1 MLPLTFPQPDLSRT
15 FDYPQPP
22 AQCPNVVAPND
33 LASEQFIGATEPS
46 EQWQP
51 EGVLGLDVRQIS
63 RHGADI
69 DTYRMVLKSP
79 NGSNVMA
86 IKVARVAEGDF
97 NRRNAIHSLYTILGS
112 EWCKLDRKS
121 QNVSPG
127 WMMGAKVAGV
137 MAPAMV
143 VPWYENGDVLAYL
156 HSAQGVNPVD
166 LAGQVASGL
175 KHLHTLGVVHG
186 NVYPGN
192 VMITQ
197 QKKACLVDIGVRAL
211 MNRCFYSDSIPLTP
225 AWRYKAPEEL
235 AEGDSY
241 TQAADVYG
249 FAGTV
254 YVMVTLTPPFEH
266 QTLGTGLQEII
277 KRGHCMLLDQSEH
290 VKMSADLRCVLREC
304 WSFKPVQR
312 PEMIETVARFNGL

>member
-1 MLPLTFPQPDLSRT
+1 
-15 FDYPQPP
+15 
-22 AQCPNVVAPND
+22 
-33 LASEQFIGATEPS
+33 
-46 EQWQP
+46 
-51 EGVLGLDVRQIS
+51 
-63 RHGADI
+63 
-69 DTYRMVLKSP
+69 MV
-79 NGSNVMA
+79 
-86 IKVARVAEGDF
+86 
-97 NRRNAIHSLYTILGS
+97 TS
-112 EWCKLDRKS
+112 EWCKLDRKN

-127 WMMGAKVAGV
+127 WVMDVTVAGI

-156 HSAQGVNPVD
+156 QSAQGVNPVQ

-175 KHLHTLGVVHG
+175 NHLHTLGVVHG

-197 QKKACLVDIGVRAL
+197 EKKACIVDIGVRAL
-211 MNRCFYSDSIPLTP
+211 KNRCFYSDSTPLSF

-254 YVMVTLTPPFEH
+254 YSMVTLTLPFEY
-266 QTLGTGLQEII
+266 QTLGTGLQEIL
-277 KRGHCMLLDQSEH
+277 KRGHCMFLDQSDH
-290 VKMSADLRCVLREC
+290 VKMTADLRCVLRKC
-304 WSFKPVQR
+304 WSFKPVHR
-312 PEMIETVARFNGL
+312 PEMIEIVTRFKEL